1 MPTAE
6 AQIRTDRASRYLAQL
21 CRHASQMGRPMR
33 HRLRAH
39 DRGEAPPE
47 VQHVEWSDTYGI
59 VSLTWGQWTMQATP
73 DTLTL
78 RAEAADED
86 NLRRIQDLVAGR
98 LGRFGRRDHLAVN
111 WQQPDAPEVQPDQ
124 GSKADGPRP
133 AQKA

>member
-6 AQIRTDRASRYLAQL
+6 AQIHTPRASRYLAQL

-33 HRLRAH
+33 HRLRTH
-39 DRGEAPPE
+39 DRGDAPPE

-78 RAEAADED
+78 RAEPPT
-86 NLRRIQDLVAGR
+86 RTTCGGSKISS
-98 LGRFGRRDHLAVN
+98 
-111 WQQPDAPEVQPDQ
+111 PDASA
-124 GSKADGPRP
+124 GSADATTWRST
-133 AQKA
+133 ATARRA

>member
-6 AQIRTDRASRYLAQL
+6 AQIRTRRASRYLAQL

-33 HRLRAH
+33 HRLRGH
-39 DRGEAPPE
+39 DRGDAPPE

-59 VSLTWGQWTMQATP
+59 VSMSWGQWTMQATP

-86 NLRRIQDLVAGR
+86 NLRRIQDLVAER
-98 LGRFGRRDHLAVN
+98 LGRFGRRDRLAVS
-111 WQQPDAPEVQPDQ
+111 WQQPRRAGQPPLKPSPEN
-124 GSKADGPRP
+124 S
-133 AQKA
+133 

>member
-6 AQIRTDRASRYLAQL
+6 ALILTDRASRYLAQL

-33 HRLRAH
+33 HRLRTH
-39 DRGEAPPE
+39 DRGDAPPE

-59 VSLTWGQWTMQATP
+59 VRLSWGQWTMQATP

-98 LGRFGRRDHLAVN
+98 LGRFGRRDHLAVS

-124 GSKADGPRP
+124 GTKADGPSP
-133 AQKA
+133 AQKG